1 MKVILSKVSLIVLM
15 SGLLYGFGPHDS
27 LDCLGCHSPHYAVD
41 HKIFA
46 VKNEKYKN
54 PRTGKKLDSR
64 LVARN
69 CLGCHALEQHGGAGI
84 RPMHLHNAHP
94 IGIKPNPRIANVP
107 KNLLKSG
114 MLDCVSCHEAHPSN
128 NNFMYLRADVGAN
141 GESMQNLCV
150 ICHSTK
156 VDTKT
161 AGINTKKIKVFSAM
175 DESKGAKEFLVDKVR
190 IENKTPKYVK
200 PLGKLPANDIMPNYQ
215 NPPAWQ
221 YAPEIDPFKGMKPI
235 KEKKTKK
242 TTKKKSTTSST
253 TPVQIDM
260 KY

>member
-1 MKVILSKVSLIVLM
+1 MNLLKNFSK
-15 SGLLYGFGPHDS
+15 LLLLLAFSSYAYAYGPHDS
-27 LDCLGCHSPHYAVD
+27 LDCLGCHSAHYAVD

-84 RPMHLHNAHP
+84 RPMHLHNTHP
-94 IGIKPNPRIANVP
+94 IGIKPNPKIANVP
-107 KNLLKSG
+107 KKLLKSG

-128 NNFMYLRADVGAN
+128 KNFMYLRADVGAN
-141 GESMQNLCV
+141 GESIQNLCV
-150 ICHSTK
+150 VCHSSK

-161 AGINTKKIKVFSAM
+161 AGINTKKLKVFSAM
-175 DESKGAKEFLVDKVR
+175 DESKGAKEFLVDQVR

-221 YAPEIDPFKGMKPI
+221 YAPEIDPFKDMKPI
-235 KEKKTKK
+235 KEKKSSK
-242 TTKKKSTTSST
+242 TTSSKSSKT
-253 TPVQIDM
+253 QNVNIDM
-260 KY
+260 TY